1 MQPRVSAFRSYIF
14 NFMGAPTGKILVS
27 VGEQCACIKLVGK
40 ANCTCSPEFKT
51 LFDELWKKGC
61 LHFVLDLAEC
71 AFMDSTFLGILA
83 WSGLKANTPSPDKV
97 ERTLELYNPT
107 ESIAELI
114 ENLGVLHLFKVTQGQ
129 VAPPAHAETREIV
142 LAPPTSEACKQASL
156 EAHQLLIQINPANA
170 AKFKDVVAFLAE
182 DLKKFKTGA

>member
-1 MQPRVSAFRSYIF
+1 MSASS
-14 NFMGAPTGKILVS
+14 GKILVS
-27 VGEQCACIKLVGK
+27 VDEQYACIKLVGK

-51 LFDELWKKGC
+51 LFDELWKRGC
-61 LHFVLDLAEC
+61 IHFILDLAEC

-83 WSGLKANTPSPDKV
+83 WSGLKVNTPSPDKI
-97 ERTLELYNPT
+97 ERTLELYNPS

-129 VAPPAHAETREIV
+129 VTPPDNAETREIV
-142 LAPPTSEACKQASL
+142 LPSPNSEACKRASL
-156 EAHQLLIQINPANA
+156 EAHKLLIQINPANA

-182 DLKKFKTGA
+182 DLKRLKT

>member
-1 MQPRVSAFRSYIF
+1 
-14 NFMGAPTGKILVS
+14 MGAPSGKILVS

-40 ANCTCSPEFKT
+40 ANCTSSPEFKT

-61 LHFVLDLAEC
+61 LHFVLDLGEC

-83 WSGLKANTPSPDKV
+83 WSGLKANTPQPDKI

-107 ESIAELI
+107 ATIAELI
-114 ENLGVLHLFKVTQGQ
+114 ESLGVLHLFKVTQGQ
-129 VAPPAHAETREIV
+129 VAPLDKAETREIV
-142 LAPPTSEACKQASL
+142 LPSPSSEACKRASL
-156 EAHQLLIQINPANA
+156 EAHQLLIELNPANA

-182 DLKKFKTGA
+182 DLKKLKAGK